1 MPLGA
6 QVKTQK
12 SPMHARDKHAWG
24 VVDVLFCGLLCC
36 LACGLHRQ
44 IEVCGSN
51 VSALEP
57 QKTRGFYAKGVAAL

>member
-1 MPLGA
+1 MYLPLGA

-51 VSALEP
+51 VSAL
-57 QKTRGFYAKGVAAL
+57 